1 MSDTQKSRPAK
12 RVSNACIPCRSRH
25 MRCDSTTPVCSRCQA
40 EGSRCVYIKSRR
52 GGVRRGSAQSVPGSG
67 SGSVPGPSHPQS
79 QHQPHPHAQAHPQ
92 AQPQSNPQEQ
102 LHHHLQLRLPNGTI
116 TPTSLSSH
124 SSLGRETQTQES
136 YPNIQ
141 PHPHSLYEESTAD
154 ATDNELLSL
163 YYTYF
168 HAAHPCV
175 LPQWSLRLRAA
186 LQPES
191 LELLMPVLQ
200 YIGSLYT
207 PSIDSA
213 PLETKVLDTLSS
225 IRCSGTSFTPF
236 DIQALLLYSVAV
248 YWNDEIPRSLD
259 LLDEVISNAVKLG
272 MNRTGFDSSHG
283 EGDPILEESWR
294 RTWWVLYLTASHVS
308 GSTHSFPCKA
318 DGIFVSVRLPCE
330 EGVYEAGNIPTPPS
344 IPDYESREFHANSTA
359 FSSFAELIGIA
370 RSLDFVLAERWQTGT
385 EAANRVCANADTTIL
400 AWLLLLPPQKQSL
413 VRGDGSVDQLLFRA
427 HMLVYTYIVDLNREL
442 SALLHTSIESLSR
455 RTPRAPP
462 LSRDLTWSSSTTPSS
477 TSTSNPWSSS
487 PQSGGTTIHIHT
499 TKVLTAIEKM
509 NTLLTLPTHL
519 SSHSPFVICMIAN
532 TAIAHLSA
540 YKWVYAG
547 PRLVIERERIRLVV
561 AVLKRISDIWP
572 LGRRAYREVVM
583 VARDIMGCGSAGED
597 GNSGN
602 GNGMSGFEELGI
614 DVNVDVD
621 VDVGNFMHDGFD
633 VGGAADEGVGEDG
646 SVEGSR
652 SR

>member
-1 MSDTQKSRPAK
+1 MSEQKSRPAK

-25 MRCDSTTPVCSRCQA
+25 MRCDSASPVCSRCQT
-40 EGSRCVYIKSRR
+40 EGSKCVYIKSRR
-52 GGVRRGSAQSVPGSG
+52 GGIRRGSSQSVPGSVPSH
-67 SGSVPGPSHPQS
+67 SGS
-79 QHQPHPHAQAHPQ
+79 QPHPHT
-92 AQPQSNPQEQ
+92 QPQSNPQHQ

-124 SSLGRETQTQES
+124 SSLAREAQTQGS
-136 YPNIQ
+136 TYPTIHPN
-141 PHPHSLYEESTAD
+141 PHPHSHSLYEESPAD

-168 HAAHPCV
+168 HGAHPCV

-186 LQPES
+186 LQPET
-191 LELLMPVLQ
+191 LDLLMPVLQ

-207 PSIDSA
+207 PSIDSS
-213 PLETKVLDTLSS
+213 PLETKLLDTLAAL
-225 IRCSGTSFTPF
+225 RCAGSTYSPF

-248 YWNDEIPRSLD
+248 YWSDEIPRALD
-259 LLDEVISNAVKLG
+259 LLDEVIASAVKIG
-272 MNRTGFDSSHG
+272 MNRAGFDTAHG

-308 GSTHSFPCKA
+308 GSTHTFPCKV
-318 DGIFVSVRLPCE
+318 DGISVSVRLPCE

-344 IPDYESREFHANSTA
+344 IPSYESREFHPNPQATP

-370 RSLDFVLAERWQTGT
+370 RSLDFVLSERWQTGT

-413 VRGDGSVDQLLFRA
+413 ICEDGSVDQLLFRA

-442 SALLHTSIESLSR
+442 SSLLHTSIESISR

-462 LSRDLTWSSSTTPSS
+462 LTRDLTWSSSTTPSS
-477 TSTSNPWSSS
+477 RGGCTTANPWSTTS
-487 PQSGGTTIHIHT
+487 PQPGTTSTQIHIHT

-509 NTLLTLPTHL
+509 NALLTLTLPTAL
-519 SSHSPFVICMIAN
+519 VSHSPFVICMLAN

-540 YKWVYAG
+540 YKWGVYPG
-547 PRLVIERERIRLVV
+547 PRVVIERERIRLVL
-561 AVLKRISDIWP
+561 AVLKRISEGWA
-572 LGRRAYREVVM
+572 LGRRTYREVVV
-583 VARDIMGCGSAGED
+583 VARDILGSAGEEN
-597 GNSGN
+597 GGN
-602 GNGMSGFEELGI
+602 GSGMGGFEGLGI
-614 DVNVDVD
+614 DVD
-621 VDVGNFMHDGFD
+621 VDVGEFMHEGFEGIDGEQGEEGAD
-633 VGGAADEGVGEDG
+633 GG
-646 SVEGSR
+646 EGSR

>member
-1 MSDTQKSRPAK
+1 MSEQKSRPAK

-25 MRCDSTTPVCSRCQA
+25 MRCDSATPVCSRCQA

-52 GGVRRGSAQSVPGSG
+52 GGVRRSPGQTVPVPGA
-67 SGSVPGPSHPQS
+67 VPGPSHPQS
-79 QHQPHPHAQAHPQ
+79 QHQPHPHPQ
-92 AQPQSNPQEQ
+92 AQPQQNPQQQ
-102 LHHHLQLRLPNGTI
+102 LHHSLQLRLPTGTT

-124 SSLGRETQTQES
+124 SSLNRETQTQAPT

-163 YYTYF
+163 YFTYF
-168 HAAHPCV
+168 HGAHPCV

-213 PLETKVLDTLSS
+213 SLETKILDTLSS
-225 IRCSGTSFTPF
+225 LRCSGNSFSPF
-236 DIQALLLYSVAV
+236 DIQALLLYAVVV
-248 YWNDEIPRSLD
+248 YWNDEISRSLD
-259 LLDEVISNAVKLG
+259 LLDEVIANAVKIG
-272 MNRTGFDSSHG
+272 MNRAGFDSSHG

-294 RTWWVLYLTASHVS
+294 RTWWVLYLTATHVA
-308 GSTHSFPCKA
+308 GSTHSFPSKV

-330 EGVYEAGNIPTPPS
+330 EEVYEAGNIPTPPS
-344 IPDYESREFHANSTA
+344 IPDYESREFHPNSTS

-370 RSLDFVLAERWQTGT
+370 RSLDFVLSERWQTGT

-400 AWLLLLPPQKQSL
+400 AWLLLLPPQKHSL

-442 SALLHTSIESLSR
+442 SSLLHTSIESISR

-462 LSRDLTWSSSTTPSS
+462 LSRDLSWSSSTTPGPSSSS
-477 TSTSNPWSSS
+477 TANPWSSHS
-487 PQSGGTTIHIHT
+487 SQPGPTAIHLHT

-509 NTLLTLPTHL
+509 NALLTLTLPTTQL
-519 SSHSPFVICMIAN
+519 ATHSPFIICMIAN

-547 PRLVIERERIRLVV
+547 PRLSIERERIRLVV

-572 LGRRAYREVVM
+572 LGRRTYREVVV
-583 VARDIMGCGSAGED
+583 VARDILGGADGGSNGD
-597 GNSGN
+597 GNNGNGSGN
-602 GNGMSGFEELGI
+602 GLGGFEGLGI
-614 DVNVDVD
+614 DV
-621 VDVGNFMHDGFD
+621 DVGEFMHEGFD
-633 VGGAADEGVGEDG
+633 VGTAEEGGGEGDSG
-646 SVEGSR
+646 EGSR